1 MMRYLSILSASLL
14 SLSAHAFNW
23 QDLWL
28 TPDQQGQKL
37 MAKSQFKEAKETF
50 ARSDWAAA
58 AAYRAGDYKKAAELY
73 QNLKSEEGYY
83 NQGNA
88 LAHLGEYE
96 QAIKAYDKAL
106 ATTPTNQ
113 DALHNRKL
121 VEELLKNDKNK
132 EQNKDKQNKDKQD
145 KDKQDKDKQDKDKQ
159 DKDKQDK
166 DKQDKDKQDKDKQDK
181 DKQDKDK
188 QDKDKQD
195 KEKQDKEKQDKE
207 NQDKDKQ
214 DKDKQDKEKQ
224 DKEKQDKEKQD
235 KEKQDN
241 EQQNSEEER
250 EKQQAKEQW
259 LRLIPDDP
267 GGLMREKFLRDHL
280 RRQRGWD
287 Q

>member
-181 DKQDKDK
+181 
-188 QDKDKQD
+188 
-195 KEKQDKEKQDKE
+195 EKQDKEKQDKE

-214 DKDKQDKEKQ
+214 DKDKQ